1 MREGPRNVYDKW
13 NISMVI
19 YDTDLPLFPMVNKF
33 IHNLSFL
40 PLKTFRIYENIKI
53 VEILLALIWVGGRGT
68 IKSRTRTFVV
78 LQLVTNVAALI
89 ENT

>member
-1 MREGPRNVYDKW
+1 MRSLQDHIAFII
-13 NISMVI
+13 NI
-19 YDTDLPLFPMVNKF
+19 YQHNKF
-33 IHNLSFL
+33 FHSLSFL
-40 PLKTFRIYENIKI
+40 PLKKFRIYENIKI

>member
-1 MREGPRNVYDKW
+1 MRLLQDHIAFII
-13 NISMVI
+13 NI
-19 YDTDLPLFPMVNKF
+19 YQHNKF
-33 IHNLSFL
+33 FHSLSFL
-40 PLKTFRIYENIKI
+40 PLKKFRIYENIRI